1 MKKQFNLISAAVL
14 AALAPK
20 PPGGMLKGIS
30 VANFLQMIALEQKT
44 CLLEITS
51 TSNEKGFFYIENGEV
66 FDAAFKGLNGEDAAY
81 SLIALEGASI
91 SFTDIPSSQKVKKRI
106 HSSLMGLIM
115 EAMTRKDETVGNA

>member
-1 MKKQFNLISAAVL
+1 
-14 AALAPK
+14 
-20 PPGGMLKGIS
+20 MLKGIS

-44 CLLEITS
+44 CLLEISS
-51 TSNEKGFFYIENGEV
+51 TNNEKGFFYIENGEV

-106 HSSLMGLIM
+106 NSSLMGLIM